1 VTRRESNLILA
12 GIVVGLILAATSLAV
27 FGQRMVAVD
36 FLGRLF
42 LNALRMLVVP
52 LVLASV
58 IMGIAGLGDVRR
70 LGRIGF
76 RTLAYYAVTT
86 AIAVLIGMAVVSLI
100 RPGIGV
106 ATTAATVPESVQ
118 AKTAIG
124 WQSILLSFISEN
136 IFKSL
141 AEMEMLPIIVFSLVF
156 GGVLTTLGERAR
168 PVLAFFDGVN
178 EAIMKMVRL
187 IMWFAPIGIFGL
199 VAARFAAAGGPDQWR
214 SMLASLGWYVATV
227 LTGLGIHAGVVLPV
241 LCIVLARRGPGR
253 LAGSMF
259 PALLTA
265 FSTASSSATLPL
277 TLECATKR
285 AGIGQRSAGFVL
297 PIGATVNMDGTALYE
312 SVAAVFIAQA
322 YGIHLSPTDLILVFI
337 TATLASIG
345 AAGIPEAGLFTMVIV
360 LTAVKLPL
368 EGVGLILAV
377 DWMLDRFRT
386 AVNLWGDAVGA
397 AYIDRITSNDRIPVV
412 AGAE

>member
-1 VTRRESNLILA
+1 MTRRESNLILV
-12 GIVVGLILAATSLAV
+12 GIVFALFAAAISLV
-27 FGQRMVAVD
+27 IFGQRMVAVD
-36 FLGRLF
+36 VLGKLF

-58 IMGIAGLGDVRR
+58 IIGIAGLGDVRR
-70 LGRIGF
+70 LGRIGI
-76 RTLAYYAVTT
+76 RTLAYYAATT
-86 AIAVLIGMAVVSLI
+86 AIAVLIGMVVVSVI
-100 RPGIGV
+100 RPGAGV
-106 ATTAATVPESVQ
+106 ATAASTVPEHVQ
-118 AKTAIG
+118 AKTAVG
-124 WQSILLSFISEN
+124 WESIILSFVSEN

-141 AEMEMLPIIVFSLVF
+141 AEMEMLPIIVFALVF
-156 GGVLTTLGERAR
+156 GGVLTTLGEKGR
-168 PVLAFFDGVN
+168 PVLAFFDGLN
-178 EAIMKMVRL
+178 EAMMKMVRM

-199 VAARFAAAGGPDQWR
+199 VAARFASAGGPEEWR
-214 SMLASLGWYVATV
+214 KMLASLGWYVAAV
-227 LTGLGIHAGVVLPV
+227 LSGLAIHGMIALP
-241 LCIVLARRGPGR
+241 LICAILARRGPFR

-259 PALLTA
+259 PAILTA

-277 TLECATKR
+277 TLECASERAGISKR
-285 AGIGQRSAGFVL
+285 AGGFVL

-322 YGIHLSPTDLILVFI
+322 YGIHLSATDMFLIFV

-377 DWMLDRFRT
+377 DWLLDRFRT
-386 AVNLWGDAVGA
+386 AINVWGDAVGA
-397 AYIDRITSNDRIPVV
+397 AYIDRV
-412 AGAE
+412 AAPE